1 MIDHDQS
8 EIRRIVLQGDGW
20 NVKGVEHVLV
30 PRDLLDR
37 ITRDFVVDDFVPRPP
52 RCCR

>member
-8 EIRRIVLQGDGW
+8 EIRRIALEGQAVRW
-20 NVKGVEHVLV
+20 KGVEHVLV

-37 ITRDFVVDDFVPRPP
+37 VTRDFVVEDFAERPP
-52 RCCR
+52 RCRR